1 MIQDLRLAIRML
13 RRSPGFSC
21 LAILCLTLGIG
32 ATTSVLSWIE
42 GILLRPFPLVRD
54 QERLVAVTG
63 LDRTERDDV
72 SWPDFQDLKKNS
84 TLTETFIAERIS
96 GTTLNIGDHAEVAV
110 GSVVSANYF
119 EALGVH
125 PILGRGFEPAEEIG
139 HNAHPVTVIAYQTWQ
154 QRYGGDPNI
163 IGRTQLMNGVKHTII
178 GVAPPGFYGTF
189 VGYFFQFWVPAS
201 MEALFSDGNYKLEN
215 RGARWIEGF
224 AKLKPGVT
232 IAQAQAEMTAIA
244 KRLEHNYPG
253 TNRARGVKLYP
264 LWATPF
270 NQAGNFLPT
279 LRVSVV
285 VAAFVLVIAC
295 ANVGNLLLVRSSAR
309 RQEMAVRL
317 SVGARFSRLLKQLL
331 IEQLVL
337 SSLGVA
343 GGFLIAYWCRN
354 LIVLLRP
361 TAPGVLVNMPA
372 EIDWRVMALSTGI
385 CLISAQISLRTRC
398 YPCVNR
404 WTGSRGRNGPP

>member
-32 ATTSVLSWIE
+32 ATTSVFSWIE

-178 GVAPPGFYGTF
+178 GVAPPGF
-189 VGYFFQFWVPAS
+189 
-201 MEALFSDGNYKLEN
+201 
-215 RGARWIEGF
+215 
-224 AKLKPGVT
+224 
-232 IAQAQAEMTAIA
+232 
-244 KRLEHNYPG
+244 
-253 TNRARGVKLYP
+253 
-264 LWATPF
+264 
-270 NQAGNFLPT
+270 
-279 LRVSVV
+279 
-285 VAAFVLVIAC
+285 
-295 ANVGNLLLVRSSAR
+295 
-309 RQEMAVRL
+309 
-317 SVGARFSRLLKQLL
+317 
-331 IEQLVL
+331 
-337 SSLGVA
+337 
-343 GGFLIAYWCRN
+343 
-354 LIVLLRP
+354 
-361 TAPGVLVNMPA
+361 
-372 EIDWRVMALSTGI
+372 
-385 CLISAQISLRTRC
+385 
-398 YPCVNR
+398 
-404 WTGSRGRNGPP
+404 